1 MIADVEQKRALLE
14 QARLNLGY
22 TKIVAPVS
30 GEVNKTVVVGM
41 NVQEGQQLLT
51 VVPLNEVWVTA
62 NFKETQLRDM
72 RVGQKAEIHADSSGR
87 TFKGHVDS
95 IAGATGPLFSLLP
108 PENATGNYVKI
119 VQRIPVKIVLEP
131 GENKDRGL
139 RPGMNVVPDV
149 YLQMSSAALT
159 LDQDVWR
166 PKYNPWLIA
175 VVVALAAFMEVLDT
189 SIANVALPYMAGN
202 LGASNDQSTWVLTSY
217 LVSNAIILPIS
228 GWLAGALGRKRFFM
242 ACLTVF
248 TVSSLLCGIAPSLGF
263 LLFFRVL
270 QGAGGGGLQPMAQAI
285 LADTFPPQQR
295 GLAFALYGITAI
307 MAPTIG
313 PTLGGWITFNYSWRW
328 IFFINLPVGVV
339 TWFLVRR
346 FVEDPPYLRKLKAAG
361 VKLDY
366 IGIALLAL
374 GIGALQVL
382 LDKGQEDDWFGSHFI
397 TTLVVIAT
405 VCLISLVIWEW
416 YQKAPIIDV
425 RMFKNFNF
433 AGSSLMMFTL
443 GILLFSSLVLMPQF
457 LQTLVGYTSELAGLA
472 LSAGGL
478 VLLIEMPIMGQL
490 TTKIQA
496 RYLIAFGWLA
506 LSIAMFYSTKR
517 IDLQISFSAA
527 TWLRIAQVIGLGF
540 LFVPITLVA
549 YIGIAPEK
557 NNAVA
562 GIINFMRNMGSSV
575 GTSLVTTL
583 IARRSQFHQGR
594 LVQNVRV
601 DNPNFVNAAN
611 GLAQHLAA
619 SGVGKHEAQMT
630 AYARI
635 YQSLASPGHK
645 PGIYRHLYGPLR
657 GSGDHVLSG
666 FRSEEK

>member
-1 MIADVEQKRALLE
+1 
-14 QARLNLGY
+14 
-22 TKIVAPVS
+22 
-30 GEVNKTVVVGM
+30 
-41 NVQEGQQLLT
+41 
-51 VVPLNEVWVTA
+51 
-62 NFKETQLRDM
+62 
-72 RVGQKAEIHADSSGR
+72 
-87 TFKGHVDS
+87 
-95 IAGATGPLFSLLP
+95 
-108 PENATGNYVKI
+108 
-119 VQRIPVKIVLEP
+119 
-131 GENKDRGL
+131 
-139 RPGMNVVPDV
+139 
-149 YLQMSSAALT
+149 MSSAALT
-159 LDQDVWR
+159 LDQEVWR

-175 VVVALAAFMEVLDT
+175 FVVALAAFMEVLDT

-242 ACLTVF
+242 SCLAVF

-263 LLFFRVL
+263 LLLFRVL

-328 IFFINLPVGVV
+328 IFFINLPVGLA

-346 FVEDPPYLRKLKAAG
+346 FVEDPPYLAKIRAAG

-366 IGIALLAL
+366 IGIALLTL

-382 LDKGQEDDWFGSHFI
+382 LDKGQEDDWFGSRFI
-397 TTLVVIAT
+397 TTLVLVAT
-405 VCLISLVIWEW
+405 ISLISLVIWEW

-425 RMFKNFNF
+425 RMFKSFNF
-433 AGSSLMMFTL
+433 ASSCLMLFTL

-478 VLLIEMPIMGQL
+478 VLLFEMPIMGQL

-562 GIINFMRNMGSSV
+562 GIANFMRNMGSSV

-583 IARRSQFHQGR
+583 IARRSQFHQAR
-594 LVQNVRV
+594 LVQDVRV

-611 GLAQHLAA
+611 GLARQLAT
-619 SGVGKHEAQMT
+619 SGVGKHEAQIT

-635 YQSLASPGHK
+635 YQSLQAQAASLAYIDTFMVLCVGAGIMFFLAFALAKNDPG
-645 PGIYRHLYGPLR
+645 GGGTR
-657 GSGDHVLSG
+657 VM
-666 FRSEEK
+666 E